1 MPGLLIHDGYSLP
14 GKVPAQQGFPEVK
27 FQYRPA
33 LPDQMNAW
41 RTARIDSGKDATDAM
56 IRLLDKTLISW
67 DVMEKVGV
75 LRKILGNP
83 ENLRD
88 RANPDEEIMV
98 PITEKTLRFVPD
110 LVLKQLFDIV
120 AGYGPKQEEADV
132 KN

>member
-14 GKVPAQQGFPEVK
+14 GKIPAQAGFPEVN

-33 LPDQMNAW
+33 LADQLNGW
-41 RTARIDSGKDATDAM
+41 RTARIESGRDATDAV
-56 IRLLDKTLISW
+56 IRVLDKTLISW
-67 DVMEKVGV
+67 DVTESIGILK
-75 LRKILGNP
+75 KILGNP
-83 ENLRD
+83 ENLRE
-88 RANPDEEIMV
+88 RPDHEETMV

-120 AGYGPKQEEADV
+120 SGYGPKQQEADV